1 MDLSNKTII
10 TDFDIKSA
18 VIIVKTA
25 NVSILTSL

>member
-10 TDFDIKSA
+10 TDFDIQAA

-25 NVSILTSL
+25 NTLILTTL